1 MPKQARFALCNAQAE
16 YSAGRKKGLS
26 GIANEKRRG
35 PRFCSGFHGAR
46 FIHAAF
52 GGILANTTANQGVVH
67 VAFCHRYPLTGLAVS
82 RKVSFL
88 HHNE

>member
-1 MPKQARFALCNAQAE
+1 MPKQACLALCDAQALVLH
-16 YSAGRKKGLS
+16 GRHQGLF
-26 GIANEKRRG
+26 GFANEKLRK
-35 PRFCSGFHGAR
+35 PRFCSCFQCVR
-46 FIHAAF
+46 FIRQGI
-52 GGILANTTANQGVVH
+52 GGILPSTTANQGVVH